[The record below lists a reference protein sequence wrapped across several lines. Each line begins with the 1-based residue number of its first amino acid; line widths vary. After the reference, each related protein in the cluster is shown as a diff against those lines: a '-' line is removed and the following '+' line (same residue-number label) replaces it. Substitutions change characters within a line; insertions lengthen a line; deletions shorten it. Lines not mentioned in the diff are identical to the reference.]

1 MGMFDEIRCL
11 YPLPL
16 EGANTRTYQTKDTPS
31 QGLDNYEIREDGTLW
46 HEEYDIEDHS
56 DPNATGIERIFGCCA
71 RVNER
76 WEPVDFTG
84 EIRFYDFRRDY
95 DDEDGSDGEGWIE
108 WSVYLEHGKVVHLN
122 LIENR

>member
-16 EGANTRTYQTKDTPS
+16 EGANARTYQTKDTPA
-31 QGLDNYEIREDGTLW
+31 QFTDLYEIREDGTLW
-46 HEEYDIEDHS
+46 HEAYDLEDQS
-56 DPNATGIERIFGCCA
+56 DPNATGIERIFGMCA

-84 EIRFYDFRRDY
+84 EIRFYDFRA
-95 DDEDGSDGEGWIE
+95 SDPLDSSKDEGWIE
-108 WSVYLEHGKVVHLN
+108 WSAYLEHGKVVRLN